1 MTEAPRPVR
10 AGNRRLLTLT
20 ILFLSGAVAALGHP
34 PVSFPPA
41 TVAGFAVAIRILS
54 ASASPAKA
62 AGGGW
67 LFAAGYFL
75 VLMIW
80 LVEPFLVFP
89 LRHGWLA
96 PIAMSAMA
104 GGLAL
109 FWGLA
114 FGAAH
119 AMGAGILSRGL
130 ALAVAL
136 TGVEALREFAF
147 TGFPWGLPG
156 FAWSATPVAQ
166 LAAHVGPLGLTFL
179 TVLAAAAIIGV
190 RRLWLG
196 VLIAAVGIGA
206 AWAVGAVR
214 LAEQGDA
221 VGERPVVRLV
231 QPNVEQAL
239 KWDPRHVERFHRR
252 LLELTAAESNRP
264 PDITVWPETAVTFLL
279 GAGGERLDEIA
290 AAAAGRTVVG
300 TRRLAGTAV
309 HNSMAVIGPDG
320 ELEAVYDK
328 RKLVPFG
335 EYIPMGDFLAGLGF
349 SGLAT
354 DETGSFSPGEGPAV
368 IGIPP
373 LGQVLTLICYEAIF
387 WSRLRREERPD
398 AVIQITNDAWFGT
411 FSGPQQHFEQARMR
425 AIELGVPLIRVANTG
440 ISAVIDGKGR
450 VVGHLGLGAQ
460 GHLDLEV
467 PPPLPP
473 TAFARFGH
481 VPLLIAAAILIGLI
495 GWRRRAIRR

>member
-1 MTEAPRPVR
+1 MEGSRSVR
-10 AGNRRLLTLT
+10 AGNRRLPALAV
-20 ILFLSGAVAALGHP
+20 LFLAGAVAALGHSP
-34 PVSFPPA
+34 LSFPPA

-54 ASASPAKA
+54 GSASPAGA
-62 AGGGW
+62 ARGGW

-96 PIAMSAMA
+96 PIALSTMA

-119 AMGAGILSRGL
+119 AMGTGVRSRGL
-130 ALAVAL
+130 ALAIML
-136 TGVEALREFAF
+136 TGVEAFREFAL

-156 FAWSATPVAQ
+156 FIWSATPVAQ

-179 TVLAAAAIIGV
+179 TLLAAAAIVGAN
-190 RRLWLG
+190 RLWLG
-196 VLIAAVGIGA
+196 ALIAVAGIGA

-214 LAEQGDA
+214 LAEQDGA
-221 VGERPVVRLV
+221 AGERPVVRLV
-231 QPNVEQAL
+231 QPNAEQAL
-239 KWDPRHVERFHRR
+239 KWDPLHVERFHRR
-252 LLELTAAESNRP
+252 LLDLTAAESDRP

-279 GAGGERLDEIA
+279 GAGKEDLDGIA
-290 AAAAGRTVVG
+290 SAAAGRTVVG
-300 TRRLAGTAV
+300 TRRLSGTAV
-309 HNSMAVIGPDG
+309 HNSMAVISPDG
-320 ELEAVYDK
+320 GLEAVYDK

-335 EYIPMGDFLAGLGF
+335 EYVPMGDFLASLGF

-354 DETGSFSPGEGPAV
+354 DETGAFSPGTGPAV
-368 IGIPP
+368 IRIPP
-373 LGQVLTLICYEAIF
+373 LGRVLAVICYEAIF

-398 AVIQITNDAWFGT
+398 AMIQITNDAWFGT

-440 ISAVIDGKGR
+440 ISGVIDGKGR
-450 VVGHLGLGAQ
+450 VVGQLGLGAQ

-467 PPPLPP
+467 PVPLPA
-473 TAFARFGH
+473 TAFVRFGH
-481 VPLLIAAAILIGLI
+481 VPLLIVAAILLGLI
-495 GWRRRAIRR
+495 GWRRWAIRR